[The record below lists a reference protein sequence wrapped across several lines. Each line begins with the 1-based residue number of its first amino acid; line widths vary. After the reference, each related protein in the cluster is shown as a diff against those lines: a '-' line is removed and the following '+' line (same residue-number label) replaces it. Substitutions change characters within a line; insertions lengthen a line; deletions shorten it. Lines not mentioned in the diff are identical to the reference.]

1 MSDKDKSISLKDYK
15 EFLKKLKKKKIKKN
29 QKTLNELEPS
39 KPIPGGGFPKIG
51 KAIPYKKKY
60 ANAYKKKG

>member
-1 MSDKDKSISLKDYK
+1 MQ
-15 EFLKKLKKKKIKKN
+15 EKN
-29 QKTLNELEPS
+29 QKTLKELEPS

-51 KAIPYKKKY
+51 KPTPYKKKY